1 MKKGFWMKIP
11 IVNTRLDKLNPKRQA
26 IFLATLAKLLSNGFS
41 IETSLESM
49 RLILPQENK
58 LLLRII
64 QRLNIGENL
73 AAALFD
79 TGLTKTIL
87 SQIMIAEI
95 HGNLIK
101 CLRENAA
108 TLLIRQKN
116 LQKILNL
123 LAYPCFLLISLGLL
137 LLFLRIEMAQQLP
150 HLALPRYYWLCLR
163 VLAIIIFLAL
173 LGTIIYLRHTS
184 EINRA
189 LKQMQIPFLGRIYR
203 NYFHYLILSAIA
215 TFLKSGLS
223 LNEILATGKQLTVG
237 SIQQQ
242 LAQEIEA
249 QILAGQPLSLI
260 IQANPFLPPEIDI
273 ALNLGH
279 SNQQIALELQTIAEI
294 KYQNLQQQLQKLIN
308 QIQPV
313 LFLIVAGLILGTYLS
328 ILLPIYSMMKGM

>member
-11 IVNTRLDKLNPKRQA
+11 IANTRLDKLNPKRQA

-79 TGLTKTIL
+79 TGPTKTIL
-87 SQIMIAEI
+87 SKIMIAEI

-150 HLALPRYYWLCLR
+150 Y
-163 VLAIIIFLAL
+163 
-173 LGTIIYLRHTS
+173 
-184 EINRA
+184 
-189 LKQMQIPFLGRIYR
+189 
-203 NYFHYLILSAIA
+203 
-215 TFLKSGLS
+215 
-223 LNEILATGKQLTVG
+223 
-237 SIQQQ
+237 
-242 LAQEIEA
+242 
-249 QILAGQPLSLI
+249 
-260 IQANPFLPPEIDI
+260 
-273 ALNLGH
+273 
-279 SNQQIALELQTIAEI
+279 
-294 KYQNLQQQLQKLIN
+294 
-308 QIQPV
+308 
-313 LFLIVAGLILGTYLS
+313 
-328 ILLPIYSMMKGM
+328 

>member
-1 MKKGFWMKIP
+1 M
-11 IVNTRLDKLNPKRQA
+11 
-26 IFLATLAKLLSNGFS
+26 
-41 IETSLESM
+41 
-49 RLILPQENK
+49 
-58 LLLRII
+58 
-64 QRLNIGENL
+64 
-73 AAALFD
+73 
-79 TGLTKTIL
+79 
-87 SQIMIAEI
+87 
-95 HGNLIK
+95 
-101 CLRENAA
+101 
-108 TLLIRQKN
+108 
-116 LQKILNL
+116 
-123 LAYPCFLLISLGLL
+123 
-137 LLFLRIEMAQQLP
+137 
-150 HLALPRYYWLCLR
+150 
-163 VLAIIIFLAL
+163 
-173 LGTIIYLRHTS
+173 RHTA

-223 LNEILATGKQLTVG
+223 LNEILATSKQLTVG

-260 IQANPFLPPEIDI
+260 IQTSPFLPPEIDI

>member
-11 IVNTRLDKLNPKRQA
+11 IANTRLDKLNPKRQA

-41 IETSLESM
+41 IEASLESM

-79 TGLTKTIL
+79 TGPTKTIL
-87 SQIMIAEI
+87 SKIMIAEI

-150 HLALPRYYWLCLR
+150 Y
-163 VLAIIIFLAL
+163 
-173 LGTIIYLRHTS
+173 
-184 EINRA
+184 
-189 LKQMQIPFLGRIYR
+189 
-203 NYFHYLILSAIA
+203 
-215 TFLKSGLS
+215 
-223 LNEILATGKQLTVG
+223 
-237 SIQQQ
+237 
-242 LAQEIEA
+242 
-249 QILAGQPLSLI
+249 
-260 IQANPFLPPEIDI
+260 
-273 ALNLGH
+273 
-279 SNQQIALELQTIAEI
+279 
-294 KYQNLQQQLQKLIN
+294 
-308 QIQPV
+308 
-313 LFLIVAGLILGTYLS
+313 
-328 ILLPIYSMMKGM
+328 